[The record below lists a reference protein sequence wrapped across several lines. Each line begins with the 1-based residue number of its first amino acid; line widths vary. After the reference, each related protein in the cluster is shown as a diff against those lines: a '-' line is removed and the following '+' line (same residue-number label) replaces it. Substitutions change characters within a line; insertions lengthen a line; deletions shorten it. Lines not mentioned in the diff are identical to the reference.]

1 MIELTWQLRSHRV
14 EARALVLWGS
24 LRQQAIQR
32 LQQYTDADL
41 QQLAL
46 VPTGQCWVLIG
57 PLKYLPWL
65 DGVAYAAP
73 DKQAA
78 DLWLPLHVQPS
89 VCSTLLL
96 QQLKQQHQY
105 APFLLWPEPPAL
117 ICLNQP
123 YTLSRAVLDRV
134 QELLP

>member
-46 VPTGQCWVLIG
+46 VQLLCKVLM
-57 PLKYLPWL
+57 
-65 DGVAYAAP
+65 
-73 DKQAA
+73 
-78 DLWLPLHVQPS
+78 VQ
-89 VCSTLLL
+89 L
-96 QQLKQQHQY
+96 
-105 APFLLWPEPPAL
+105 
-117 ICLNQP
+117 
-123 YTLSRAVLDRV
+123 R
-134 QELLP
+134 

>member
-1 MIELTWQLRSHRV
+1 MIELAWQGRARRV

-24 LRQQAIQR
+24 MRQQALQR
-32 LQQYTDADL
+32 LQQYADADL

-57 PLKYLPWL
+57 SLNYLPWL

-73 DKQAA
+73 DTQAA

-96 QQLKQQHQY
+96 QQLKQQYHH
-105 APFLLWPEPPAL
+105 APFLLWPDPPAL
-117 ICLNQP
+117 VCLNKP
-123 YTLSRAVLDRV
+123 YSLSRALLGRL

>member
-1 MIELTWQLRSHRV
+1 MIELTWQAHPRRV

-24 LRQQAIQR
+24 LRQQAVQR
-32 LQQYTDADL
+32 LQQYADADL
-41 QQLAL
+41 RQLAL
-46 VPTGQCWVLIG
+46 VPTEQCWVLIG

-73 DKQAA
+73 DTQVA

-96 QQLKQQHQY
+96 QQLKQQHQH
-105 APFLLWPEPPAL
+105 APFLLWPQPAAL
-117 ICLNQP
+117 VCLNKP
-123 YTLSRAVLDRV
+123 YTLSHTLLSRL